1 MPGIGVLANVA
12 TVLVGTAIGLA
23 FGRFITERFRQI
35 AFYALGLST
44 FSIGAMM
51 VVGGLIKA
59 DAAGS
64 KYAVLVLVGS
74 LVIGGLLGEAIGV
87 EAALERFGHWLRSV
101 AVRIPFLKAA
111 AGENEHQMVEGFVV
125 TSLLFCVGTMTILG
139 SLQDGMGHPEILYLK
154 ALLDGVASIALA
166 SALGIGVGFSI
177 VPIIVV
183 QGGIALGANALQPFL
198 TIGVISAMSMV
209 GGTLILAIGLDLMGI
224 KRLPVG
230 NLMPAVIVAGV
241 LGAFF
246 M

>member
-1 MPGIGVLANVA
+1 MPGSGVIANVI
-12 TVLVGTAIGLA
+12 TVIVGSAIGLG
-23 FGRFITERFRQI
+23 FGRFITERFRRI

-44 FSIGAMM
+44 LSIGTLMA
-51 VVGGLIKA
+51 VGGLMKA
-59 DAAGS
+59 DATGS
-64 KYAVLVLVGS
+64 KYAVLVLVIS
-74 LVIGGLLGEAIGV
+74 LVAGGLLGEAIGV

-101 AVRIPFLKAA
+101 AMRIPLFRSAE
-111 AGENEHQMVEGFVV
+111 GEGEHQMVEGFVV
-125 TSLLFCVGTMTILG
+125 ASLLFCVGSMTILG
-139 SLQDGMGHPEILYLK
+139 SLQDGMGSPNLLYLK

-177 VPIIVV
+177 VPIVIV
-183 QGGIALGANALQPFL
+183 QGGIALGAHALQPFL
-198 TIGVISAMSMV
+198 TTGVISAMSMV
-209 GGTLILAIGLDLMGI
+209 GGTLILAIGIDLMGI